1 MTVKFKNNAVGY
13 LSAAISSSD
22 SSATLTT
29 GGGASFPALSAGEYF
44 YATITA
50 TSGVYEIV
58 KVTSRS
64 TDAISITRAQEST
77 TAIAFPQGSIVE
89 LRITAQAITDAI
101 ADSSTDLQNNTF
113 TADGSG
119 TAVGINIGSGKTLN
133 ATSGTVLLPVSASP
147 AQTADG
153 SVVWDSD
160 DNLLTVGDGSSRK
173 TMVDTATAQTL
184 TNKTLTA
191 PVISTISNTG
201 TLTLPT
207 STDTLVGRATSD
219 TLTNK
224 TIASPTMTGTTTL
237 AAGTATTAPLKY
249 VAGTNLSSAAAGA
262 TEYDGAVFYG
272 TTAAN
277 SRGIWPIEH
286 FMVLTSTNTLSSQT
300 AAQPIFDGGGGTTN
314 GALTLPIGTYFFECA
329 FSLSSMSSSSGS
341 FGFAL
346 GGTATISQSWR
357 SSAAKPAALA
367 TATAMEQTFST
378 TANTALA
385 TANTNT
391 VGMAYIN
398 GVIRVTVA
406 GTVIP
411 QVSLGVANAAVV
423 GLDSYFRAYQVGNA
437 SAAYVGN
444 WG

>member
-29 GGGASFPALSAGEYF
+29 GGGASFPSLGSGEYF

-64 TDAISITRAQEST
+64 TDSISITRAQEST
-77 TAIAFPQGSIVE
+77 TALAFPSGSIVE

-101 ADSSTDLQNNTF
+101 ADSTTDLQNNTF
-113 TADGSG
+113 TANGTG
-119 TAVGINIGSGKTLN
+119 TAVGINIGTGKTLN
-133 ATSGTVLLPVSASP
+133 AASGTVLLPVATAP
-147 AQTADG
+147 AQTAEG
-153 SVVWDSD
+153 SVVWDSND
-160 DNLLTVGDGSSRK
+160 DLLTIGDGASRK
-173 TMVDTATAQTL
+173 VMVDTTTAQTM
-184 TNKTLTA
+184 TNKTLTT
-191 PVISTISNTG
+191 PVIASISNTG
-201 TLTLPT
+201 TLTLPS
-207 STDTLVGRATSD
+207 STDTLVGRATTD
-219 TLTNK
+219 TLSNK
-224 TIASPTMTGTTTL
+224 TLASPATTGTLTL
-237 AAGTATTAPLKY
+237 AAGTATTAPLKF
-249 VAGTNLSSAAAGA
+249 VAGVNLSTAAAGA

-277 SRGIWPIEH
+277 SRGIWPVEH

-329 FSLSSMSSSSGS
+329 FSLTSMSSSSGS
-341 FGFAL
+341 FGFAF

-367 TATAMEQTFST
+367 TATTMEQAFST

-385 TANTNT
+385 AANTNT
-391 VGMAYIN
+391 NGMAYIN
-398 GVIRVTVA
+398 GVLRVTVA
-406 GTVIP
+406 GTIVP
-411 QVSLGVANAAVV
+411 QVSLGVAAAAVV
-423 GLDSYFRAYQVGNA
+423 GLDSYFRAYQVGNS

>member
-29 GGGASFPALSAGEYF
+29 GGGASFPSLGAGEYF

-58 KVTSRS
+58 KITSRS
-64 TDAISITRAQEST
+64 TDSISITRAQEGT
-77 TAIAFPQGSIVE
+77 TALAFPSGSIIE

-113 TADGSG
+113 TANGTG
-119 TAVGINIGSGKTLN
+119 TAVGLNIGSGKTLN
-133 ATSGTVLLPVSASP
+133 AADGTVLLPVTATP
-147 AQTADG
+147 AQTAEG
-153 SVVWDSD
+153 SVAWDSD

-173 TMVDTATAQTL
+173 VMADTTTAQTL

-191 PVISTISNTG
+191 PIIATISNTG

-207 STDTLVGRATSD
+207 STDTLVGRATTD

-224 TIASPTMTGTTTL
+224 TLASPSTTGTLSL
-237 AAGTATTAPLKY
+237 AAGTATTSPLKF
-249 VAGTNLSSAAAGA
+249 VAGVNLSTATAGA

-272 TTAAN
+272 TTAAS

-286 FMVLTSTNTLSSQT
+286 FMVLTSANTLSSQT

-329 FSLSSMSSSSGS
+329 FSLTSLSSSSGS
-341 FGFAL
+341 FGFAF

-357 SSAAKPAALA
+357 SSAAKPTALA

-378 TANTALA
+378 TANATIV
-385 TANTNT
+385 TANTST
-391 VGMAYIN
+391 TGMAYIN
-398 GVIRVTVA
+398 GVLRVTVA
-406 GTVIP
+406 GTVVP
-411 QVSLGVANAAVV
+411 QVSLGVAAAAVV
-423 GLDSYFRAYQVGNA
+423 GLDSYFRAYQVGN
-437 SAAYVGN
+437 SSVAYVGN

>member
-29 GGGASFPALSAGEYF
+29 GGGASFPSLSAGEYF

-64 TDAISITRAQEST
+64 TDSISITRAQEGT
-77 TAIAFPQGSIVE
+77 TALAFPSGSIVE

-113 TADGSG
+113 TANG
-119 TAVGINIGSGKTLN
+119 TGTSVGLHIGSGKTLN
-133 ATSGTVLLPVSASP
+133 ATDGTVLLPAVTSP

-153 SVVWDSD
+153 SVAWDSD
-160 DNLLTVGDGSSRK
+160 DNLLTIGDGSSRK
-173 TMVDTATAQTL
+173 VMVDTTTAQTL

-191 PVISTISNTG
+191 PVIATISNTG

-207 STDTLVGRATSD
+207 STDTLVGRATTD

-224 TIASPTMTGTTTL
+224 TLASPATTGTLSL
-237 AAGTATTAPLKY
+237 AAGTATTAPLKF
-249 VAGTNLSSAAAGA
+249 VAGVNLSTAAAGA

-277 SRGIWPIEH
+277 SRGIWPVEH

-329 FSLSSMSSSSGS
+329 FSLTSLSSSSGS
-341 FGFAL
+341 FGFAF

-357 SSAAKPAALA
+357 SSAAKPASLA
-367 TATAMEQTFST
+367 TATAMEQAFST
-378 TANTALA
+378 TANTTIV

-391 VGMAYIN
+391 NGMAYIN
-398 GVIRVTVA
+398 GVLRVTVA
-406 GTVIP
+406 GTVVP

-423 GLDSYFRAYQVGNA
+423 GLDSYFRAYQVGNS

>member
-29 GGGASFPALSAGEYF
+29 GGGASFPSLGAGEYF

-64 TDAISITRAQEST
+64 TDSISITRAQEGT
-77 TAIAFPQGSIVE
+77 TALAFPSGSIVE

-113 TADGSG
+113 TANGTG

-133 ATSGTVLLPVSASP
+133 AADGTVLLPVATAP
-147 AQTADG
+147 AQTAEG
-153 SVVWDSD
+153 SVIWDSND
-160 DNLLTVGDGSSRK
+160 DLLTIGDGSSRK
-173 TMVDTATAQTL
+173 IMVDTTTAQTL
-184 TNKTLTA
+184 TNKTLTS
-191 PVISTISNTG
+191 PVIASISNTG
-201 TLTLPT
+201 TLTLPS
-207 STDTLVGRATSD
+207 STDTLVGRATTD

-224 TIASPTMTGTTTL
+224 TLASPSTTGTLSL
-237 AAGTATTAPLKY
+237 AAGTATTAPLKF
-249 VAGTNLSSAAAGA
+249 VAGTNLSTATAGA

-277 SRGIWPIEH
+277 SRGIWPVEH

-329 FSLSSMSSSSGS
+329 FSLTSLSSSSGS
-341 FGFAL
+341 FGFAF

-357 SSAAKPAALA
+357 SSAAKPTALA
-367 TATAMEQTFST
+367 TATAMEQAFST
-378 TANTALA
+378 TANTTIV

-391 VGMAYIN
+391 TGMAYIN
-398 GVIRVTVA
+398 GVLRVTVA
-406 GTVIP
+406 GTVVP
-411 QVSLGVANAAVV
+411 QVSLGVANAAIV
-423 GLDSYFRAYQVGNA
+423 GLDSYFRAYQVGNS

>member
-29 GGGASFPALSAGEYF
+29 GGGASFPSLGAGEYF

-64 TDAISITRAQEST
+64 TDSISITRAQEST
-77 TAIAFPQGSIVE
+77 TALAFPSGSIVE

-113 TADGSG
+113 TANGTG
-119 TAVGINIGSGKTLN
+119 TAVGLNIGAGKTLN
-133 ATSGTVLLPVSASP
+133 ATDGTMLLPAVASP
-147 AQTADG
+147 SQTADG
-153 SVVWDSD
+153 SIAWDSD

-207 STDTLVGRATSD
+207 STDTLVGRATTD

-224 TIASPTMTGTTTL
+224 TLASPSTTGTLSL
-237 AAGTATTAPLKY
+237 AAGTATTAPLKF
-249 VAGTNLSSAAAGA
+249 VAGVNLSTATAGA

-286 FMVLTSTNTLSSQT
+286 FMVLTSTNTLSST
-300 AAQPIFDGGGGTTN
+300 TNTQPIFDGGGGTTN
-314 GALTLPIGTYFFECA
+314 GAITLPIGTYFFECA
-329 FSLSSMSSSSGS
+329 FSLTSLSSSSGS
-341 FGFAL
+341 FGFEF

-357 SSAAKPAALA
+357 SSAAKPTALA

-378 TANTALA
+378 AMNSALT

-398 GVIRVTVA
+398 GVLRVTVA

-411 QVSLGVANAAVV
+411 QVLLGVASAAVV
-423 GLDSYFRAYQVGNA
+423 GINSYFRAYQVGNS

>member
-29 GGGASFPALSAGEYF
+29 GGGASFPSLSAGEYF

-64 TDAISITRAQEST
+64 TDSISITRAQEGT
-77 TAIAFPQGSIVE
+77 TALAFPSGSIVE

-113 TADGSG
+113 TANG
-119 TAVGINIGSGKTLN
+119 TGTSVGLHIGSGKTLN
-133 ATSGTVLLPVSASP
+133 ATDGTVLLPAVTSP

-153 SVVWDSD
+153 SVAWDSD
-160 DNLLTVGDGSSRK
+160 DNLLTIGDGSSRK
-173 TMVDTATAQTL
+173 VMVDTTTAQTL

-191 PVISTISNTG
+191 PVIATISNTG

-207 STDTLVGRATSD
+207 STDTLVGRATTD

-224 TIASPTMTGTTTL
+224 TLASPATTGTLSL
-237 AAGTATTAPLKY
+237 AAGTATTAPLKF
-249 VAGTNLSSAAAGA
+249 VAGVNLSTAAAGA

-329 FSLSSMSSSSGS
+329 FSLTSLSSSSGS
-341 FGFAL
+341 FGFAF

-357 SSAAKPAALA
+357 SSAAKPASLA
-367 TATAMEQTFST
+367 TATAMEQAFST
-378 TANTALA
+378 TANTTIV

-391 VGMAYIN
+391 NGMAYIN
-398 GVIRVTVA
+398 GVLRVTVA
-406 GTVIP
+406 GTVVP

-423 GLDSYFRAYQVGNA
+423 GLDSYFRAYQVGNS

>member
-29 GGGASFPALSAGEYF
+29 GGGASFPSLGAGEYF

-64 TDAISITRAQEST
+64 TDSISITRAQEST
-77 TAIAFPQGSIVE
+77 TALAFPSGSIVE

-113 TADGSG
+113 TANGTG
-119 TAVGINIGSGKTLN
+119 TAVGINIGTGKTLN
-133 ATSGTVLLPVSASP
+133 AADGTVLLPVATAP
-147 AQTADG
+147 AQTAEG
-153 SVVWDSD
+153 SVVWDSND
-160 DNLLTVGDGSSRK
+160 DLLTVGDGASRK
-173 TMVDTATAQTL
+173 VMVDTTTAQTL
-184 TNKTLTA
+184 TNKTLTT
-191 PVISTISNTG
+191 PVIASISNTG
-201 TLTLPT
+201 TLTLPS
-207 STDTLVGRATSD
+207 STDTLVGRATTD
-219 TLTNK
+219 TLSNK
-224 TIASPTMTGTTTL
+224 TLASPSTTGTVTL
-237 AAGTATTAPLKY
+237 AAGTATTAPLKF
-249 VAGTNLSSAAAGA
+249 VAGVNLSTAAAGA

-277 SRGIWPIEH
+277 SRGIWPVEH

-329 FSLSSMSSSSGS
+329 FSLTSMSSSSGS
-341 FGFAL
+341 FGFAF

-357 SSAAKPAALA
+357 SSAAKPSALA
-367 TATAMEQTFST
+367 TATAMEQAFST

-391 VGMAYIN
+391 NGMAYIN
-398 GVIRVTVA
+398 GVLRVTVA
-406 GTVIP
+406 GTIVP
-411 QVSLGVANAAVV
+411 QVSLGVAAAAVV

>member
-29 GGGASFPALSAGEYF
+29 GGGASFPSLGAGEYF

-64 TDAISITRAQEST
+64 TDSISITRAQEGT
-77 TAIAFPQGSIVE
+77 TALAFPSGSIVE

-113 TADGSG
+113 TANGTG
-119 TAVGINIGSGKTLN
+119 TAVGLNIGSGKTLN
-133 ATSGTVLLPVSASP
+133 AADGTVLLPVATAP
-147 AQTADG
+147 AQTAEG
-153 SVVWDSD
+153 SVVWDSND
-160 DNLLTVGDGSSRK
+160 DLLTIGDGSSRK
-173 TMVDTATAQTL
+173 VMVDTTTAQTL
-184 TNKTLTA
+184 TNKTLTT
-191 PVISTISNTG
+191 PVIASISNTG
-201 TLTLPT
+201 TLTLPS
-207 STDTLVGRATSD
+207 STDTLVGRATTD

-224 TIASPTMTGTTTL
+224 TLASPSTTGTLSL
-237 AAGTATTAPLKY
+237 AAGTATTSPLKF
-249 VAGTNLSSAAAGA
+249 VAGVNLSTATAGA

-329 FSLSSMSSSSGS
+329 FSLTSLSSSSGS
-341 FGFAL
+341 FGFAF

-357 SSAAKPAALA
+357 SSAAKSAALA

-378 TANTALA
+378 TANATIV
-385 TANTNT
+385 TANTST
-391 VGMAYIN
+391 TGMAYIN
-398 GVIRVTVA
+398 GVLRVTVA
-406 GTVIP
+406 GTVVP

-423 GLDSYFRAYQVGNA
+423 GLDSYFRAYQVGNS

>member
-29 GGGASFPALSAGEYF
+29 GGGASFPSLGAGEYF

-64 TDAISITRAQEST
+64 TDSISITRAQEGT
-77 TAIAFPQGSIVE
+77 TALAFPSGSIVE

-113 TADGSG
+113 TANGTG
-119 TAVGINIGSGKTLN
+119 TAVGLNIGSGKTLN
-133 ATSGTVLLPVSASP
+133 AADGTVLLPVATAP
-147 AQTADG
+147 AQTAEG
-153 SVVWDSD
+153 SVVWDSND
-160 DNLLTVGDGSSRK
+160 DLLTIGDGSSRK
-173 TMVDTATAQTL
+173 VMVDTTTAQTL

-191 PVISTISNTG
+191 PVIASISNTG
-201 TLTLPT
+201 TLTLPS
-207 STDTLVGRATSD
+207 STDTLVGRATTD

-224 TIASPTMTGTTTL
+224 TLASPSTTGTLSL
-237 AAGTATTAPLKY
+237 AAGTATTSPLKF
-249 VAGTNLSSAAAGA
+249 VAGVNLSTATAGA

-329 FSLSSMSSSSGS
+329 FSLTSLSSSSGS
-341 FGFAL
+341 FGFAF

-357 SSAAKPAALA
+357 SSAAKSAALA

-378 TANTALA
+378 TANATIV
-385 TANTNT
+385 TANTST
-391 VGMAYIN
+391 TGMAYIN
-398 GVIRVTVA
+398 GVLRVTVA
-406 GTVIP
+406 GTVVP

-423 GLDSYFRAYQVGNA
+423 GLDSYFRAYQVGNS

>member
-1 MTVKFKNNAVGY
+1 MTVKLKNNAVGY

-29 GGGASFPALSAGEYF
+29 GGGASFPSLGAGDYF

-64 TDAISITRAQEST
+64 TDAISITRAQEGT
-77 TAIAFPQGSIVE
+77 TALSFPSGSIVE
-89 LRITAQAITDAI
+89 LRVTAQAVTDAI
-101 ADSSTDLQNNTF
+101 TDQIDLLETEYF
-113 TADGSG
+113 AAAGTG
-119 TAVGINIGSGKTLN
+119 TAVGLNIGSGKTLN
-133 ATSGTVLLPVSASP
+133 ATSGTILLPAVTVP

-153 SVVWDSD
+153 SIAWDSND
-160 DNLLTVGDGSSRK
+160 DLLTVGDGSSRK
-173 TMVDTATAQTL
+173 VMVDTTAVQTL
-184 TNKTLTA
+184 SNKTLTS
-191 PVISTISNTG
+191 PVIASISNTG
-201 TLTLPT
+201 TLTLPS
-207 STDTLVGRATSD
+207 STDTLVGRATTD
-219 TLTNK
+219 TLSNK
-224 TIASPTMTGTTTL
+224 TLASPSTTGTVTL
-237 AAGTATTAPLKY
+237 AAGTATTAPLKF
-249 VAGTNLSSAAAGA
+249 VAGVNLSTAAAGA

-277 SRGIWPIEH
+277 SRGIWPVEH

-329 FSLSSMSSSSGS
+329 FSLTSMSSSSGS
-341 FGFAL
+341 FGFAF

-357 SSAAKPAALA
+357 SSAAKPSALA
-367 TATAMEQTFST
+367 TAATMEQVFST

-391 VGMAYIN
+391 NGMAYIN

-406 GTVIP
+406 GTIIP
-411 QVSLGVANAAVV
+411 QVSLGVAAAAVV

>member
-29 GGGASFPALSAGEYF
+29 GGGASFPSLSAGEYF

-64 TDAISITRAQEST
+64 TDSISITRAQEGT
-77 TAIAFPQGSIVE
+77 TALAFPSGSIVE

-113 TADGSG
+113 TANGTG
-119 TAVGINIGSGKTLN
+119 TAVGLNIGSGKTLN
-133 ATSGTVLLPVSASP
+133 AANGTVLLPVTTTP
-147 AQTADG
+147 AQTAEG
-153 SVVWDSD
+153 SVAWDSD

-173 TMVDTATAQTL
+173 IMVDTTTAQTL
-184 TNKTLTA
+184 TNKTLTTPIIA
-191 PVISTISNTG
+191 SISNTG
-201 TLTLPT
+201 TLTLPS
-207 STDTLVGRATSD
+207 STDTLVGRATTD

-224 TIASPTMTGTTTL
+224 TLASPSTTGTLSL
-237 AAGTATTAPLKY
+237 AAGTATTSPLKF
-249 VAGTNLSSAAAGA
+249 VAGVNLSTATAGA

-329 FSLSSMSSSSGS
+329 FSLTSLSSSSGS
-341 FGFAL
+341 FGFAF

-357 SSAAKPAALA
+357 SSAAKSAALA
-367 TATAMEQTFST
+367 TATATEQTFST
-378 TANTALA
+378 TANATIV
-385 TANTNT
+385 TANTST
-391 VGMAYIN
+391 TGMAYIN
-398 GVIRVTVA
+398 GVLRVTVA
-406 GTVIP
+406 GTVVP

-423 GLDSYFRAYQVGNA
+423 GLDSYFRAYQVGNS

>member
-22 SSATLTT
+22 SSATLTA
-29 GGGASFPALSAGEYF
+29 GGGVSFPSLGAGEYF

-64 TDAISITRAQEST
+64 TDSISITRAQEGT
-77 TAIAFPQGSIVE
+77 TALAFPSGSIVE

-113 TADGSG
+113 TANGTG
-119 TAVGINIGSGKTLN
+119 TAVGLNIGSGKTLN
-133 ATSGTVLLPVSASP
+133 AADGTVLLPVATAP
-147 AQTADG
+147 AQTAEG
-153 SVVWDSD
+153 SVVWDSND
-160 DNLLTVGDGSSRK
+160 DLLTIGDGSSRK
-173 TMVDTATAQTL
+173 VMVDTTTAQTL

-191 PVISTISNTG
+191 PVIASISNTG
-201 TLTLPT
+201 TLTLPS
-207 STDTLVGRATSD
+207 STDTLVGRATTD

-224 TIASPTMTGTTTL
+224 TLASPSTTGTLSL
-237 AAGTATTAPLKY
+237 AAGTATTSPLKF
-249 VAGTNLSSAAAGA
+249 VAGVNLSTATAGA

-329 FSLSSMSSSSGS
+329 FSLTSLSSSSGS
-341 FGFAL
+341 FGFAF

-357 SSAAKPAALA
+357 SSAAKSAALA

-378 TANTALA
+378 TANATIV
-385 TANTNT
+385 TANTST
-391 VGMAYIN
+391 TGMAYIN
-398 GVIRVTVA
+398 GVLRVTVA
-406 GTVIP
+406 GTVVP

-423 GLDSYFRAYQVGNA
+423 GLDSYFRAYQVGNS

>member
-29 GGGASFPALSAGEYF
+29 GGGASFPTLSAGEYF

-64 TDAISITRAQEST
+64 TDAISITRAQEGT

-101 ADSSTDLQNNTF
+101 SDASTTLQTETF
-113 TADGSG
+113 TSDGSG
-119 TAVGINIGSGKTLN
+119 TSVGLHIGSGKTLN
-133 ATSGTVLLPVSASP
+133 ATDGTVLLPTAASP
-147 AQTADG
+147 AQTAEG

-173 TMVDTATAQTL
+173 IMVDTATAQTL

-207 STDTLVGRATSD
+207 STDTLVGRATTD

-249 VAGTNLSSAAAGA
+249 VAGTNLSTAAAGA

-277 SRGIWPIEH
+277 TRGIWPIEH

-300 AAQPIFDGGGGTTN
+300 AVQPIFDGGGTTN
-314 GALTLPIGTYFFECA
+314 GAITLPIGTYFFECA
-329 FSLSSMSSSSGS
+329 FSLTNMSASSGS

-357 SSAAKPAALA
+357 SSAAKPSALA
-367 TATAMEQTFST
+367 TATAMEQAFST
-378 TANTALA
+378 TANAALT

-411 QVSLGVANAAVV
+411 QVSLGAANAAVV
-423 GLDSYFRAYQVGNA
+423 GLDSYFRAYQIGNA

>member
-13 LSAAISSSD
+13 LSTAISSSD

-29 GGGASFPALSAGEYF
+29 GGGAAFPTLSAGEYF

-64 TDAISITRAQEST
+64 TDAISITRAQEGT

-101 ADSSTDLQNNTF
+101 SDASTTLQTETF
-113 TADGSG
+113 TSDGSG
-119 TAVGINIGSGKTLN
+119 TSVGLHIGSGKTLN
-133 ATSGTVLLPVSASP
+133 ATDGTVLLPTAAAP
-147 AQTADG
+147 AQTAEG

-173 TMVDTATAQTL
+173 VMVDTATAQTL

-207 STDTLVGRATSD
+207 STDTLVGRATTD

-224 TIASPTMTGTTTL
+224 TLASPSTTGTLSL
-237 AAGTATTAPLKY
+237 AAGTATTAPLKF
-249 VAGTNLSSAAAGA
+249 VAGVNLSTATAGA

-286 FMVLTSTNTLSSQT
+286 FMVLTSANTLSSQT
-300 AAQPIFDGGGGTTN
+300 AVQPIFDGGGGTTN
-314 GALTLPIGTYFFECA
+314 GAITLPIGTYFFECA
-329 FSLSSMSSSSGS
+329 FSLTSMSSSSGS

-357 SSAAKPAALA
+357 SSAAKPSALA
-367 TATAMEQTFST
+367 TATAMEQAFST
-378 TANTALA
+378 TANTSLT

-411 QVSLGVANAAVV
+411 QVSLGAANAAIV
-423 GLDSYFRAYQVGNA
+423 GLDSYFRAYQIGNA
-437 SAAYVGN
+437 SATYVGN

>member
-29 GGGASFPALSAGEYF
+29 GSGASFPSLGSGEYF

-64 TDAISITRAQEST
+64 TDAISLTRAQEGT
-77 TAIAFPQGSIVE
+77 TALAFPQGSIVE

-113 TADGSG
+113 TANGTG

-133 ATSGTVLLPVSASP
+133 AANGTVLLPVSASP

-153 SVVWDSD
+153 SAVWDSD
-160 DNLLTVGDGSSRK
+160 DNLLTIGDGSSRK
-173 TMVDTATAQTL
+173 IMVDTTTAQTL
-184 TNKTLTA
+184 TNKTLTT
-191 PVISTISNTG
+191 PVIATISNTG

-207 STDTLVGRATSD
+207 STDTLVGRATTD

-224 TIASPTMTGTTTL
+224 TLASPSTTGTLSL
-237 AAGTATTAPLKY
+237 AAGTATTAPLKF
-249 VAGTNLSSAAAGA
+249 VAGVNLSTATAGA

-277 SRGIWPIEH
+277 SRGIWPVEH

-329 FSLSSMSSSSGS
+329 FSLTSMSSSSGS
-341 FGFAL
+341 FGFAF

-357 SSAAKPAALA
+357 STAAKPSALA
-367 TATAMEQTFST
+367 TATATEQAFST
-378 TANTALA
+378 TANTAIV

-391 VGMAYIN
+391 NGMAYIN
-398 GVIRVTVA
+398 GVLRVTVS
-406 GTVIP
+406 GTVVP
-411 QVSLGVANAAVV
+411 QVSLGVASAAVV